1 MSTPGKKETPG
12 LSSKAWLRHG
22 PKGLF
27 GPTDPGLLL
36 SVGDRVS
43 FVTRD
48 GPVFEA
54 DRAEIRVKWP
64 RSEFG
69 GGIHLTV
76 DGKIYRLSLAR
87 PPHAAEMDTD
97 LRKALSEFALENLS
111 DWYTVGAGFR
121 DVHEGRASG
130 KAWKAYFGAEMAE
143 AAAEPDTAA
152 GHETGL
158 GDI

>member
-1 MSTPGKKETPG
+1 MSAPSEEETPE

-27 GPTDPGLLL
+27 GSTDPGMLLAM
-36 SVGDRVS
+36 GDRVS

-54 DRAEIRVKWP
+54 DRAEIQAKWP
-64 RSEFG
+64 GWEFG
-69 GGIHLTV
+69 GGVHLRV

-87 PPHAAEMDTD
+87 PPHATDMDD
-97 LRKALSEFALENLS
+97 SLRKALSEFVLENLS
-111 DWYTVGAGFR
+111 DWYAVGTGFR

-130 KAWKAYFGAEMAE
+130 KAWKAYF
-143 AAAEPDTAA
+143 AAELAKTAA
-152 GHETGL
+152 ENEIAE
-158 GDI
+158 DEI

>member
-1 MSTPGKKETPG
+1 MSTPGNKETPR

-27 GPTDPGLLL
+27 GPTDPGLLVAL
-36 SVGDRVS
+36 GDRVS

-54 DRAEIRVKWP
+54 DRAQIVVTWP

-69 GGIHLTV
+69 GGVYLTV
-76 DGKIYRLSLAR
+76 NGKIYRLSLAR
-87 PPHAAEMDTD
+87 PPHAAEMDHA
-97 LRKALSEFALENLS
+97 LRSAISEFALENLS
-111 DWYTVGAGFR
+111 DWYSVGAGFH

-130 KAWKAYFGAEMAE
+130 KAWKAYFGAEIAGDP
-143 AAAEPDTAA
+143 AEPDTAA
-152 GHETGL
+152 
-158 GDI
+158 DDM